1 MFFVQFNPVAIS
13 QNGPTILLSKRTW
26 LIPGQYLSTC
36 YEMENSIN
44 LSSSTRH
51 EQSKTYPVTI
61 LSVPVLQKWTDV
73 ESQQGLLVPD
83 TIMVPQMPK
92 EHISWSLAFVTPS
105 ECSLKFIFSHKF
117 LNIALNKHESCCI
130 GSCFLTAGLRAIA
143 TMVAPANKSLF
154 ILNFFRKC
162 GLVDWQ
168 QNKQSKTF
176 LYDPSIIY
184 YADSL
189 SFRPIPNDFFPL
201 TYILSIGSK

>member
-92 EHISWSLAFVTPS
+92 EHIS
-105 ECSLKFIFSHKF
+105 
-117 LNIALNKHESCCI
+117 
-130 GSCFLTAGLRAIA
+130 
-143 TMVAPANKSLF
+143 
-154 ILNFFRKC
+154 
-162 GLVDWQ
+162 
-168 QNKQSKTF
+168 
-176 LYDPSIIY
+176 
-184 YADSL
+184 
-189 SFRPIPNDFFPL
+189 
-201 TYILSIGSK
+201 

>member
-1 MFFVQFNPVAIS
+1 MVLPYSCRKERGWFLASICPHALKYK
-13 QNGPTILLSKRTW
+13 TLD
-26 LIPGQYLSTC
+26 
-36 YEMENSIN
+36 IN
-44 LSSSTRH
+44 LSSRRH
-51 EQSKTYPVTI
+51 KQSKTYPVTI

-105 ECSLKFIFSHKF
+105 ECNLKFMSS
-117 LNIALNKHESCCI
+117 LNFWTLHKHESCGI

-154 ILNFFRKC
+154 ILNFFRMC

-189 SFRPIPNDFFPL
+189 SFRPIPSDFFPL
-201 TYILSIGSK
+201 T